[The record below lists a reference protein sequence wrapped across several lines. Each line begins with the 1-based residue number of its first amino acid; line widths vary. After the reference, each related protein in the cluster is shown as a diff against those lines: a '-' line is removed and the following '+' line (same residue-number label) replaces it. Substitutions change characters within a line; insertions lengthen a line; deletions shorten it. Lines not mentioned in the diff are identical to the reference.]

1 MSRRVV
7 AVFLGCL
14 VLVLGS
20 CKEGPKAGELE
31 VSLTTPNSDDGAIQ
45 FTATAA
51 TPLTITGATAACA
64 GCKIFLVKISNT
76 QYRGVVTGNVVAGP
90 LMRLSVPDTRVRS
103 SYTIQLNA
111 IASRTFVIR
120 SINGYSTLLR

>member
-1 MSRRVV
+1 MRRHLS
-7 AVFLGCL
+7 AGLLAGL
-14 VLVLGS
+14 LLVLGS

-51 TPLTITGATAACA
+51 SPVTITGATAACA
-64 GCKIFLVKISNT
+64 GCKIFLVKISDT
-76 QYRGVVTGNVVAGP
+76 QYRGVVTGNIVAGA
-90 LMRLSVPDTRVRS
+90 LMRLAVPDTRSRS
-103 SYTIQLNA
+103 SYTLQLNA
-111 IASRTFVIR
+111 IASRTFVVR